1 MVSLPASTQSAAAW
15 LANVQSSRLGDDLHL
30 LTKAVQCVDSI
41 AEQFTT
47 HAIMI
52 ADALLKLN
60 LESESVIAGLL
71 YPIVKLDGLS
81 HETVATEFGLG
92 VSQLIQ
98 DTIQL
103 QSLSRLQHLSGLS
116 HQQQENT
123 RKMLIGMVTDIR
135 TVLIVLA
142 ERLVLLR
149 EAKSQSV
156 EAKQQ
161 LAKET
166 LNLHAPL
173 ANRIG
178 VWDLKWEMEDWC
190 FRYLHPEAYQA
201 ISAWL
206 STKRSDRESAMRS
219 VIADVVHLLE
229 ANGIKGAEVVGR
241 VKHLYSIYQKSK
253 RKGNSLDAIY
263 DCSALRILVDDIDAC
278 YIVLGLL
285 QTAYSHLNDEF
296 EDYIAQPK
304 SNGYRSIHLVVKD
317 AAQQIIEIQIR
328 TRKMHEEAELGAA
341 SHWRY
346 KEGVSGPSPDEH
358 KISLLRQIMAW
369 QKEVASDMQSSP
381 QSIDLFS
388 DRVYVFT
395 PQGDLI
401 DLPKGAT
408 AIDFA
413 YHIHSEVGHRCRG
426 AKVNHKMIS
435 LTTPLQT
442 GQRVEII
449 TAKVAQPSLDWMNPQ
464 LGYVKTNRARSIIQH
479 WFRVQGLLKDRDVD
493 EKASLK
499 PTVAPRSRFDI
510 FTAIKNKAS
519 QVARQITGIDSLL
532 TKVGRCCKPL
542 PGDAVMGY
550 ITQSQGISIH
560 RLDCPN
566 LKHLSN
572 QHRERLLPVNWG
584 TQQGDHYAVDVLV
597 EAKSSAN
604 LLKELTGVLTAE
616 KIQIVGLTSHSLT
629 SGETEIKLVL
639 LIAGIDELK
648 QAMKVLR
655 QHPLVLEVK
664 RL

>member
-1 MVSLPASTQSAAAW
+1 MVSLPAFTQSAAAW
-15 LANVQSSRLGDDLHL
+15 LLNVQSLRSADDIQT
-30 LTKAVQCVDSI
+30 LTEAVQCIDSVS
-41 AEQFTT
+41 AELST

-60 LESESVIAGLL
+60 LDTETVVAALL
-71 YPIVKLDGLS
+71 YPVVKLDGLALEAVS
-81 HETVATEFGLG
+81 MQFGLG
-92 VSQLIQ
+92 VSQLIH
-98 DTIQL
+98 DTVQL
-103 QSLSRLQHLSGLS
+103 QSLSRLQQLSGFSS
-116 HQQQENT
+116 HQQENI

-135 TVLIVLA
+135 TVLLVLA
-142 ERLVLLR
+142 ERLVVLR
-149 EAKSQSV
+149 EAKTADVASQ
-156 EAKQQ
+156 KQ

-178 VWDLKWEMEDWC
+178 VWEIKWEMEDWC
-190 FRYLHPEAYQA
+190 FRYLEPAAYLD
-201 ISAWL
+201 ISRWL
-206 STKRSDRESAMRS
+206 ATKRSDRETAMRR
-219 VIADVVHLLE
+219 IITDVTNLLVK
-229 ANGIKGAEVVGR
+229 NNIHHAEVMGR
-241 VKHLYSIYQKSK
+241 VKHLYSVYQKTK
-253 RKGNSLDAIY
+253 RKNTSLDNIY
-263 DCSALRILVDDIDAC
+263 DYSALRILVDDIEAC
-278 YIVLGLL
+278 YTTLSVL
-285 QTAYSHLNDEF
+285 QAAYFNLNDEF

-304 SNGYRSIHLVVKD
+304 PNGYRSIHMIVKD
-317 AAQQIIEIQIR
+317 EFNQLIEIQIR
-328 TRKMHEEAELGAA
+328 TRQMHQEAELGAA

-346 KEGVSGPSPDEH
+346 KEGVSAPSPDEH
-358 KISLLRQIMAW
+358 KIALLRQIMAW
-369 QKEVASDMQSSP
+369 QKEVALDVGSTPSST
-381 QSIDLFS
+381 DLFA
-388 DRVYVFT
+388 DRIYVFT

-401 DLPKGAT
+401 DLPQGAT

-464 LGYVKTNRARSIIQH
+464 LGYVKTHRARSVIQH
-479 WFRVQGLLKDRDVD
+479 WFRVQGLLKDRETQ
-493 EKASLK
+493 EKTSAK
-499 PTVAPRSRFDI
+499 PVVAPRSRFDI

-519 QVARQITGIDSLL
+519 QVARQITGVDSLL

-560 RLDCPN
+560 RLDCAN
-566 LKHLSN
+566 LKYLSD
-572 QHRERLLPVNWG
+572 QHRERLLEVNWG
-584 TQQGDHYAVDVLV
+584 SHQGGNYAVDVLV
-597 EAKSSAN
+597 LAKSGTH
-604 LLKELTGVLTAE
+604 LLKELTSVLTVE
-616 KIQIVGLTSHSLT
+616 KIHIVGLTSHGLS
-629 SGETEIKLVL
+629 SGETEIKLVV
-639 LIAGIDELK
+639 LIAGIAELK

>member
-15 LANVQSSRLGDDLHL
+15 LANVQSSRLGSDLPL
-30 LTKAVQCVDSI
+30 LTKAVQCVDSV
-41 AEQFTT
+41 AEQYTT

-71 YPIVKLDGLS
+71 YPIVKLDGMS
-81 HETVATEFGLG
+81 YESVTTEFGLG
-92 VSQLIQ
+92 VSQLIH
-98 DTIQL
+98 DTVQL

-116 HQQQENT
+116 TQQQENI

-149 EAKSQSV
+149 EAKSLPV
-156 EAKQQ
+156 EAQQQ

-166 LNLHAPL
+166 LNCHAPL

-178 VWDLKWEMEDWC
+178 VWELKWEMEDWC
-190 FRYLHPEAYQA
+190 LRYLHPEAYQT
-201 ISAWL
+201 ISRWL
-206 STKRSDRESAMRS
+206 STKRSDRELAMRS
-219 VIADVVHLLE
+219 VIAEVTQLLVQH
-229 ANGIKGAEVVGR
+229 GVKHVEVVGR

-253 RKGNSLDAIY
+253 RKGHSFDAIY

-278 YIVLGLL
+278 YTVLSLL
-285 QTAYSHLNDEF
+285 QNAYSHLSDEF

-304 SNGYRSIHLVVKD
+304 SNGYRSIHLIVKD
-317 AAQQIIEIQIR
+317 KNDQIIEIQIR

-346 KEGVSGPSPDEH
+346 KEGVSAPSSDEH

-369 QKEVASDMQSSP
+369 QNEVAGEAPNSP
-381 QSIDLFS
+381 QPVDLFS

-464 LGYVKTNRARSIIQH
+464 LGYVKTQRARSVIQH
-479 WFRVQGLLKDRDVD
+479 WFRVQGLLKDREIE
-493 EKASLK
+493 EKANVK
-499 PTVAPRSRFDI
+499 PVVPPRSRFDI

-519 QVARQITGIDSLL
+519 QVARQITGVDSLL

-566 LKHLSN
+566 LKHLSD

-584 TQQGDHYAVDVLV
+584 AHNGADYAVDVLV
-597 EAKSSAN
+597 QAKSSAN
-604 LLKELTGVLTAE
+604 LLKELTGILTAE
-616 KIQIVGLTSHSLT
+616 KIQIVGLTSHSLS

-639 LIAGIDELK
+639 LIAGIDALK
-648 QAMKVLR
+648 QATKVLR